1 MKNKYKHKL
10 FLRRVLILGIFSGL
24 LILGSNFFT
33 INLTPS
39 LPRGIYFMRNYKT
52 LNKGDIVL
60 FEVPE
65 QAKVKNYIPRFCKA
79 MLKEIGALENDKVEI
94 KEDSLYINGSLY
106 GKIQK
111 ADSEGY
117 KFPEL
122 TVEELQP
129 QKGEFLPLAPHEKSW
144 DGRYWGTLPLNI
156 IEKKAKLVYPF

>member
-39 LPRGIYFMRNYKT
+39 LPRGIYFMRSYKT

-65 QAKVKNYIPRFCKA
+65 QAKIIFQDFVKQC
-79 MLKEIGALENDKVEI
+79 
-94 KEDSLYINGSLY
+94 
-106 GKIQK
+106 
-111 ADSEGY
+111 
-117 KFPEL
+117 
-122 TVEELQP
+122 
-129 QKGEFLPLAPHEKSW
+129 
-144 DGRYWGTLPLNI
+144 
-156 IEKKAKLVYPF
+156 